1 MADGSTLAEE
11 ILGIAIEMER
21 QERAFYLDWA
31 ARIGHPGAARL
42 LVELA
47 REEEE
52 HEALFRRIRERGD
65 VRELARGEVPPD
77 LHLDEYLVTAP
88 PGPESTPQDVLIHA
102 IRTEQNAIDLYS
114 AWASLHAGTDL
125 EPLLDGLVEEERRHK
140 ARLEALYQDQF
151 LEDW

>member
-1 MADGSTLAEE
+1 MADGNRLALE
-11 ILGIAIEMER
+11 ILDTAIELER

-31 ARIGHPGAARL
+31 GRIRHPGAARL
-42 LVELA
+42 LEELA
-47 REEEE
+47 REEEA
-52 HEALFRRIRERGD
+52 HEALFRGMRERKDFG
-65 VRELARGEVPPD
+65 ELARGEVPPD
-77 LHLDEYLVTAP
+77 FHLADYLVTAP

-102 IRTEQNAIDLYS
+102 IRTEQNAIDLYE
-114 AWASLHAGTDL
+114 AWASLYAGTDL